1 MLRPGAQEV
10 VDEAADLRVRYE
22 ALKKLS
28 TEKLNEVAELLA
40 KVCVRGRG
48 WGSVWGGGAC
58 MGACLCVCAC
68 VFVKVCVCVGE
79 LGVYSS
85 TVSWSWWQLSSL
97 LCSGSKV

>member
-48 WGSVWGGGAC
+48 WGCVWGGAR
-58 MGACLCVCAC
+58 MGACLCVCGHAC
-68 VFVKVCVCVGE
+68 
-79 LGVYSS
+79 L
-85 TVSWSWWQLSSL
+85 
-97 LCSGSKV
+97 

>member
-48 WGSVWGGGAC
+48 WG
-58 MGACLCVCAC
+58 CVCGR
-68 VFVKVCVCVGE
+68 VHVWVRVCVCVWVGGWV
-79 LGVYSS
+79 GVHAC
-85 TVSWSWWQLSSL
+85 L
-97 LCSGSKV
+97 